1 MLLLLLLL
9 LLLACDTKTTSPDDT
24 APESLCGVDAQ
35 PVDYPLDD
43 VLTLA
48 HVQAKGTHNSFHIEP
63 DLLLDDSHEY
73 THAPLDVQLAEQ
85 GVRQF
90 ELDFHLREGG
100 GFEIF
105 HIPAIDEETTCQQ
118 FVDCL
123 ALVKCWSDASPGHLP
138 VVFWLEP
145 KDDVDELVDDLVD
158 MIGRYDDLEAEILS
172 VWPRERILTPDEVR
186 GAYDTL
192 PEALAANGWP
202 TLGALRGRV
211 IFSLLDSGSHRE
223 HYLEGAENLAGKLM
237 FVDADSPDDP
247 WAAFL
252 KVNDARSEEAA
263 ERIEQG
269 FIITSNSDGADSS
282 DDENTEKLADS
293 LAAGAHFLS
302 SDYPA
307 PVEGRDFW
315 FEMADGAPARCNPVT
330 APAECTA
337 EDIEALP

>member
-1 MLLLLLLL
+1 MIML
-9 LLLACDTKTTSPDDT
+9 LLLACDTKTPSPDDT
-24 APESLCGVDAQ
+24 APVSACEVETQ
-35 PVDYPLDD
+35 PYDYPLDD

-48 HVQAKGTHNSFHIEP
+48 HVQAKGTHNSYHIEP
-63 DLLLDDSHEY
+63 DPLFDDSHEY
-73 THAPLDVQLAEQ
+73 THAPLDVQLTEQ

-90 ELDFHLREGG
+90 ELDLHLREDG

-105 HIPAIDEETTCQQ
+105 HIPAIDEETTCQK

-123 ALVKCWSDASPGHLP
+123 ELVKCWSDASPGHLP

-145 KDDVDELVDDLVD
+145 KDDVDALIDDLEEL
-158 MIGRYDDLEAEILS
+158 IGHYDELEAEILS

-186 GAYDTL
+186 GEYDTL

-211 IFSLLDSGSHRE
+211 IFSMLDSGSHRDD
-223 HYLEGAENLAGKLM
+223 YLAGAENLDGKLL

-247 WAAFL
+247 WAAFFKL
-252 KVNDARSEEAA
+252 NDARSEEAA
-263 ERIEQG
+263 ERIGQG
-269 FIITSNSDGADSS
+269 FIVTSNSDGAGGSAE
-282 DDENTEKLADS
+282 ENTEKLADS

-307 PVEGRDFW
+307 AVEGQEFW
-315 FEMADGAPARCNPVT
+315 FDMVDGAPARCNPVT
-330 APAECTA
+330 APTECTSA
-337 EDIEALP
+337 DIEALTTR